1 MKLLRINLLQ
11 YILPILVCLNYFSH
25 IENVY
30 AEEKNTSTFK
40 KSLAGKNT
48 KDPVFIQSDTLG
60 LNSKERIFTYKGN
73 VKIKRGDV
81 DITTDIMVGKYA
93 ENQELE
99 TIVCQG
105 NVVVTRPPET
115 RATSNRA
122 YYNIKS
128 GKIELTEN
136 PELAKGSNVLVADKI
151 IMYVDEDKSEAEGNV
166 RVKVVKAEGED
177 K

>member
-1 MKLLRINLLQ
+1 MNIFNIILKALLFSQLLLAIDPVFSQDKAGSAMKNA
-11 YILPILVCLNYFSH
+11 FSGQSS
-25 IENVY
+25 E
-30 AEEKNTSTFK
+30 
-40 KSLAGKNT
+40 G
-48 KDPVFIQSDTLG
+48 PVFIQSDTLS

-73 VKIKRGDV
+73 VKIKRADV
-81 DITTDIMVGKYA
+81 EITTDIMVGKYA

-122 YYNIKS
+122 FYNLKS

-136 PELAKGSNVLVADKI
+136 PELARGSNVLVADKI

-166 RVKVVKAEGED
+166 RVKVIKTDEA

>member
-1 MKLLRINLLQ
+1 MNIRSLLIKLMAIV
-11 YILPILVCLNYFSH
+11 VCLTLFVGECLSQDKTGSAMKSAFAG
-25 IENVY
+25 EN
-30 AEEKNTSTFK
+30 S
-40 KSLAGKNT
+40 
-48 KDPVFIQSDTLG
+48 KDPVFIQSDSLS

-73 VKIKRGDV
+73 VKVKRGEV
-81 DITTDIMVGKYA
+81 EITTDIMVGRYA

-122 YYNIKS
+122 FYNLKS

-136 PELAKGSNVLVADKI
+136 PELARGSNVLVADKI

-166 RVKVVKAEGED
+166 RVKVIKTDET

>member
-1 MKLLRINLLQ
+1 MNFRYIYIVNVLLTLLT
-11 YILPILVCLNYFSH
+11 FSP
-25 IENVY
+25 NVY
-30 AEEKNTSTFK
+30 CQD
-40 KSLAGKNT
+40 KSGSSLKGAFSNQNS
-48 KDPVFIQSDTLG
+48 KDPVFIQSDNLS
-60 LNSKERIFTYKGN
+60 LNSKDRIFIYSGN
-73 VKIKRGDV
+73 VKVKRADV
-81 DITTDIMVGKYA
+81 EITTDKMVGKYA

-122 YYNIKS
+122 FYNLKS

-136 PELAKGSNVLVADKI
+136 PELARGSNVLVADKI

-166 RVKVVKAEGED
+166 RVKVIKTEGE